1 MAAESQ
7 QRPREGREPT
17 FVEKRQGDFWIN
29 AVIGAVATFVIGAL
43 PLIQFVAPIGG
54 GAVAGYLQNTGTG
67 DGAKVGAVAGLIGAI
82 PALMIGILFLGFFG
96 LAGAS
101 SGTAEGFLGGGLVGG
116 IFFVIIIVAII
127 GSTIFSAIGGAI
139 GAMVA
144 ED

>member
-1 MAAESQ
+1 MSAESQ
-7 QRPREGREPT
+7 HRPSGSGEPS

-67 DGAKVGAVAGLIGAI
+67 DGVTVGAVAGLIGAI
-82 PALMIGILFLGFFG
+82 PALLIGIVFLGFFG
-96 LAGAS
+96 LIGAS
-101 SGTAEGFLGGGLVGG
+101 SGTAEGFLSGGLLGG
-116 IFFVIIIVAII
+116 FFLIIFVIAVVV
-127 GSTIFSAIGGAI
+127 STIFSAIGGAI